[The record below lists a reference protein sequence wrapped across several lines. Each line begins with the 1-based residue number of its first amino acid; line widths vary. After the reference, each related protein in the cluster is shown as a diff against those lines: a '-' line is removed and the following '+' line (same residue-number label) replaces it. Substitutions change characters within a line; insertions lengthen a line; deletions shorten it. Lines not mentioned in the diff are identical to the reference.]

1 MAPESQPAPADET
14 LNVAASTLDFP
25 VVGLGASAGGLEA
38 LQEFFSHIPSDCGM
52 AYVVIL
58 HLSPSHESSVAEIL
72 QRVTAM
78 PVVQVQGT
86 ERILENHVY
95 IIPPN
100 RDLAMDDGHLRLQ
113 PSQRATRGGAHV
125 AIDLFFRTLAD
136 VHGSQGIC
144 VVLSGTGSDGAVG
157 LRRVKEAGGITLAQD
172 PRNATYDGMPR
183 AAIATGMVDI
193 VLPTD
198 ELAARLHTLCNNMRR
213 IRVPA
218 DIAQQLGA
226 EAEHGRSAAQRAETA
241 LADIMTLLR
250 LQTRNDFKHY
260 KRATVLRRIER
271 RLQVNGLPDLASYRD
286 YMRQNPGEAPL
297 LLQDLLIS
305 VTNFFRDRE
314 AIQALELEVISGLF
328 ENHRHA
334 DDPVRVWVAGCATGE
349 EAYSIAILLREQL
362 DRMLGTQGTVAD
374 FQIFATDID
383 ERAIGVA
390 RAGLYPG
397 AIAADVS
404 PERLA
409 KFFVREGESYRVAK
423 SLREKVLFAAHNVL
437 RDPPFSRLDL
447 VCCRNLLIY
456 LERRAQSSILDMF
469 RFALKPGGTL
479 FLGVSESTDAASEG
493 FTPIDKRHRIYRALA
508 GSAAVRNLPNLVA
521 PPPETRTGSSSVTA
535 LAVSERR
542 PPSNAEIHRH
552 SLEQLLPPSVL
563 IDSQLNILH
572 LSEGAGQY
580 MAHGSG
586 TPTHNLLSNVSP
598 ELRLELRTALYS
610 ATQSHQNVEVRNVR
624 IERAGRARS
633 VHISVRPFKSD
644 GTELALIVF
653 DESPAEPPAEDLA
666 PLDAATRKLVAHLE
680 QENRQLKQHLQ
691 ETIERSDTSTEEL
704 KASNEELQ
712 AINEELR
719 SATEELETS
728 KEELQ
733 ATNEELTTVNYEL
746 KMKVEE
752 TDRVNDDLQNFIAS
766 SDIATV
772 FVDRELHIK
781 RFTPRAAKLFN
792 LIESDVGR
800 PLLDITHKLDY
811 ATLGE
816 DAHRA
821 FIDLRVVERTVRAS
835 DGRHLLAR
843 FLPYRTNEDKIVGA
857 VLTFI
862 DVSALHEA
870 EEIARISEER
880 LRLAA
885 EVTRDFAIITTDE
898 AGIVTAWNAGA
909 MRMFQW
915 REDEIVG
922 QPIELIF
929 TEQDRASGVPQ
940 DEMARAR
947 ASGRAED
954 ERWHRRKDGSTFFCS
969 GVMAPLGSEG
979 DAGFYKI
986 ARDMTEHKQLATA
999 KELLLSHEQSMR
1011 QQAQATVAL
1020 KDEFLAVMSHELKH
1034 PLNLIHVNAQLLTR
1048 MPEAR
1053 KIPAVVRAG
1062 EAIQRAASSQAKII
1076 DDLLDLSRARTGKMA
1091 LRVEDLVIN
1100 ESVAAIVRA
1109 AEADAK
1115 AKGIRLAFESTS
1127 KPVLVRCDIVRLQQI
1142 IWNLLSNA
1150 IKFTPRGGQVS
1161 VSLEIDPEAEC
1172 CRLSVKD
1179 SGKGIDP
1186 QFLPHIFEMF
1196 SQAGGSHDAGERGL
1210 GIGLALVSEL
1220 VEAHGGEVRASS
1232 DGLGH
1237 GASFVVQLPLLN
1249 LERERAAAAAAA
1261 GGSNGN
1267 ILSGM
1272 RILLVDDSKETLML
1286 FKDLLEM
1293 EDARVDVA
1301 SSGAVALEKLGSS
1314 SKYDLLIS
1322 DIGMPQMN
1330 GYQLIAKIRSLPGV
1344 GGIRALAL
1352 TGYGRDVDGGR
1363 ASTAG
1368 FDGHLPKPTSVEDL
1382 KNLLSSL
1389 QAGADS

>member
-1 MAPESQPAPADET
+1 MPVASESPSPADHET
-14 LNVAASTLDFP
+14 LNVTVSTLDFP

-38 LQEFFSHIPSDCGM
+38 LQEFFTHIPADCGM

-58 HLSPSHESSVAEIL
+58 HLSPTHESNVAEIL
-72 QRVTAM
+72 QRVTTM

-86 ERILENHVY
+86 EQIREDHVY
-95 IIPPN
+95 IIPPSN
-100 RDLAMDDGHLRLQ
+100 DLAMDDGQLQLR
-113 PSQRATRGGAHV
+113 PSQRVRGGTHA

-136 VHGSQGIC
+136 VHGDRGIC

-157 LRRVKEAGGITLAQD
+157 LTRVKEAGGITLAQS
-172 PRNATYDGMPR
+172 PTHAKYDGMPR

-198 ELAARLHTLCNNMRR
+198 KLAARLNELCNNMRR
-213 IRVPA
+213 IRMPA
-218 DIAQQLGA
+218 DVAHQLDA
-226 EAEHGRSAAQRAETA
+226 EAEQGRSAAQRAETA

-286 YMRQNPGEAPL
+286 YMRQNPAEAPL

-314 AIQALELEVISGLF
+314 AIQALEAEVISGLF
-328 ENHRHA
+328 ENRQNA

-349 EAYSIAILLREQL
+349 EAYSIAILLREQI
-362 DRMLGTQGTVAD
+362 DRVHGVAGD

-383 ERAIGVA
+383 EHAIAVA
-390 RAGLYPG
+390 RTGLYPG

-404 PERLA
+404 PERLS
-409 KFFVREGESYRVAK
+409 KFFVREGESYRVVK

-469 RFALKPGGTL
+469 RFALKPNATL
-479 FLGVSESTDAASEG
+479 FLGVSESTDAAGEG
-493 FTPIDKRHRIYRALA
+493 FVPIDKKHRIYRALA
-508 GSAAVRNLPNLVA
+508 GGTAVRNLPTLVA
-521 PPPETRTGSSSVTA
+521 PPPEGRSNNNVASVS
-535 LAVSERR
+535 VSERR
-542 PPSNAEIHRH
+542 PPSNADIHRH

-563 IDSQLNILH
+563 VDAQLNILH
-572 LSEGAGQY
+572 LSEGAGLY
-580 MAHGSG
+580 MEHGSG
-586 TPTHNLLSNVSP
+586 PPTHNLLSNVSP
-598 ELRLELRTALYS
+598 ELRLELRSALYS

-624 IERAGRARS
+624 IERAGSLRS
-633 VHISVRPFKSD
+633 VHIAVRPFRSED
-644 GTELALIVF
+644 GAELALIVF
-653 DESPAEPPAEDLA
+653 DETPAEPPIEESAS
-666 PLDAATRKLVAHLE
+666 LDGATRKLVAHLE

-691 ETIERSDTSTEEL
+691 ETIEHSETSTEEL

-733 ATNEELTTVNYEL
+733 ATNEELTTVNFEL

-772 FVDRELHIK
+772 FVDRGLHIK
-781 RFTPRAAKLFN
+781 RFTPRAAMLFN
-792 LIESDVGR
+792 LIATDVGR

-811 ATLGE
+811 PTLGE
-816 DAHRA
+816 EAQRA
-821 FIDLRVVERTVRAS
+821 FVDLRVVERTVRAS

-862 DVSALHEA
+862 DVSALHAA
-870 EEIARISEER
+870 EEKVRMSEER

-885 EVTRDFAIITTDE
+885 EVTRDFAIITTDD

-922 QPIELIF
+922 KPVDLIF
-929 TEQDRASGVPQ
+929 TDEDRANGIPRV
-940 DEMARAR
+940 EMERAL
-947 ASGRAED
+947 AHGRAED

-969 GVMAPLGSEG
+969 GVMASLNH
-979 DAGFYKI
+979 AGETGYYKI
-986 ARDMTEHKQLATA
+986 ARDMTEHKQLATT
-999 KELLLSHEQSMR
+999 KELLLSQEQTMR
-1011 QQAQATVAL
+1011 QQAQANIAL

-1034 PLNLIHVNAQLLTR
+1034 PLNLIHVNAQLLMR
-1048 MPEAR
+1048 MPDAR
-1053 KIPAVVRAG
+1053 KIPAVARAG
-1062 EAIQRAASSQAKII
+1062 EAIHRAASSQAKII

-1100 ESVAAIVRA
+1100 EAIAAIVRA
-1109 AEADAK
+1109 AEADAQ
-1115 AKGIRLAFESTS
+1115 AKGIRLAFESTT
-1127 KPVLVRCDIVRLQQI
+1127 KPVLVRCDMVRLQQI
-1142 IWNLLSNA
+1142 VWNLVSNA
-1150 IKFTPRGGQVS
+1150 IKFTQRGGQVT
-1161 VSLEIDPEAEC
+1161 VSLDIDPEAEL
-1172 CRLSVKD
+1172 CRLSVED
-1179 SGKGIDP
+1179 TGKGIDP
-1186 QFLPHIFEMF
+1186 ESLPHIFEMF
-1196 SQAGGSHDAGERGL
+1196 NQAGFSHDAGERGL
-1210 GIGLALVSEL
+1210 GIGLALVREL

-1232 DGLGH
+1232 EGLGR
-1237 GASFVVQLPLLN
+1237 GASFVVTLPLAQP
-1249 LERERAAAAAAA
+1249 ERERAAPPSESA
-1261 GGSNGN
+1261 NGN
-1267 ILSGM
+1267 ILSGL

-1293 EDARVDVA
+1293 EDAQVDVA
-1301 SSGAVALEKLGSS
+1301 SSGAIALEKLGTI
-1314 SKYDLLIS
+1314 KYDLLIS
-1322 DIGMPQMN
+1322 DIGMPKMN
-1330 GYQLIAKIRSLPGV
+1330 GYQLIAKVRSLPGV
-1344 GGIRALAL
+1344 GRIRALAL
-1352 TGYGRDVDGGR
+1352 TGYGRDADAER
-1363 ASTAG
+1363 ASSAG
-1368 FDGHLPKPTSVEDL
+1368 FDGHLSKPTSVEDL
-1382 KNLLSSL
+1382 KNALSSL
-1389 QAGADS
+1389 QAAADS